1 MTEFLLFVIAVT
13 LLYIAW
19 KIPRDKMVVE
29 TQAKEAERKQKL
41 VKGQLPGLQGRL
53 CEFVAKDMTVFP
65 NGMTGKGT
73 VLDFDDEWVLVSIPG
88 RKGDVRKVVRISQID
103 DVREIR

>member
-19 KIPRDKMVVE
+19 KIPRDKAVVE
-29 TQAKEAERKQKL
+29 TEVREADRKKMLIKE
-41 VKGQLPGLQGRL
+41 QLPGLQGGL
-53 CEFVAKDMTVFP
+53 CEFVARDMTVFS

-73 VLDFDDEWVLVSIPG
+73 LLDFDDEWMLISIPA
-88 RKGDVRKVVRISQID
+88 RKGDVRKVVRISQIE
-103 DVREIR
+103 DVREIK